1 MQNHCFCFAGIHNQ
15 YPQLTMV
22 TLISMNL
29 SYQFVIT
36 VYQFQHFSETTK
48 KRDKAYWSQRQYH
61 NYLRKEI

>member
-1 MQNHCFCFAGIHNQ
+1 MQNHCFCFAGIYKQ

-36 VYQFQHFSETTK
+36 VY
-48 KRDKAYWSQRQYH
+48 
-61 NYLRKEI
+61 

>member
-1 MQNHCFCFAGIHNQ
+1 MQNHCFCFDGIHNQ

-36 VYQFQHFSETTK
+36 VY
-48 KRDKAYWSQRQYH
+48 
-61 NYLRKEI
+61 